1 MASSSS
7 PDKLKLVLAYL
18 LCALVWGT
26 TWFAIR
32 VCIAPGGYPT
42 VFAAAARFVIAI
54 AILLPLCFLRN
65 KRSDWPR
72 GRTLVWLLLA
82 GVLNAVGY
90 LLVYLGEERVSGGV
104 AAVVVGTEP
113 LVVAAFATATR
124 MERITRSDLL
134 GALISLGG
142 VALLFRDR
150 LQVSAEQ
157 AVGVMLM
164 LFAVVVSTMYS
175 MIMKRH
181 GASLPALVATTIF
194 LVATAGTLVL
204 AALVTGSVPP
214 WPLPGKATLAL
225 FYLAVFGSVIAFLS
239 YFWMLQRV
247 RVVTANSLVVVFPLV
262 ALIVDALWES
272 TKLGAGAYLAAAL
285 TLAGLAVSTLGRVR
299 QGKQEERA
307 RRAEQ
312 AQPPE
317 QRAEQNSE

>member
-42 VFAAAARFVIAI
+42 VFAAAVRFFIAS
-54 AILLPLCFLRN
+54 AILLPLCLLKS

-72 GRTLVWLLLA
+72 GRTLAWVLFA
-82 GVLNAVGY
+82 GVLDAVGY

-104 AAVVVGTEP
+104 AAVVVGTQP
-113 LVVAAFATATR
+113 LIVAAFATATR
-124 MERITRSDLL
+124 MERITRSDLI

-150 LQVSAEQ
+150 LEVSAEQ
-157 AVGVMLM
+157 AVGVVLM
-164 LFAVVVSTMYS
+164 ISSVVVSTTYS

-181 GASLPALVATTIF
+181 GSSVPTLVATTIF
-194 LVATAGTLVL
+194 LVATAVTLGL

-225 FYLAVFGSVIAFLS
+225 FYLALFGSVIAFLS
-239 YFWMLQRV
+239 YFWMLRRV

-262 ALIVDALWES
+262 ALLVDALWES

-299 QGKQEERA
+299 QGKQEEEA
-307 RRAEQ
+307 RRAEPEP
-312 AQPPE
+312 PPE
-317 QRAEQNSE
+317 Q